1 MSIILLII
9 KKIKKNLSYF
19 FCKFL
24 SFVSA
29 TFLNNSS
36 NFFKYNQFE
45 ENKRIGL
52 QLIIL
57 PLFNINQESILKIN
71 NLSERKVI
79 AEMKEK
85 YEAVNPFQVNNTNSI
100 PPPNN
105 INHFASSYNTIIS
118 YSVLPVIKKYY
129 PNLSENQ
136 IDKKLIN
143 LSKTILK
150 TSLKNEPLKTIKKF
164 I

>member
-1 MSIILLII
+1 MIFLNFSLIILSIILLII
-9 KKIKKNLSYF
+9 KKIKKSFILFVVS
-19 FCKFL
+19 FL

-85 YEAVNPFQVNNTNSI
+85 YEFVNPFSEVNNTNSI
-100 PPPNN
+100 PPPSN

-118 YSVLPVIKKYY
+118 YSVLPVIKK
-129 PNLSENQ
+129 
-136 IDKKLIN
+136 
-143 LSKTILK
+143 
-150 TSLKNEPLKTIKKF
+150 
-164 I
+164 